1 MHKFEKL
8 DVIKLRKYTF
18 PITIAFIVLVALIS
32 LIFGVEVDIEFKGGT
47 LISYSYTGDMDVDSF
62 QAKAEEIIGT
72 GVSLTIGEAISE
84 NAANN
89 INLSV
94 NSNAGLTAERQFDLT
109 KKLQESFTSNDITLL
124 SSNDVP
130 PSAGKDITLLSSND
144 VPPSAGKEFF
154 LKCLVAVAFS
164 AVVLTVYI
172 AFRFKRIGGWSAG
185 VTSVIALLHDAIMV
199 YATFV
204 IFRIPINAN
213 FIAAALTI
221 LGYSINDTIVT
232 YDRVRENRKIYGK
245 KLNLEELMNVS
256 IRQTL
261 TRSINTSVTTI
272 AAMAVVCI
280 VALIFDVKSILS
292 FAFPLI
298 VGMIAGVYSS
308 VFLAGPLWVLWND
321 RGKKG
326 TKKKSKSSTV
336 KA

>member
-72 GVSLTIGEAISE
+72 GVSITIGEAISE

-130 PSAGKDITLLSSND
+130 PSAGK
-144 VPPSAGKEFF
+144 EFF

-185 VTSVIALLHDAIMV
+185 VTSVIALFHDAIMV